1 MLEDGSGGGDVL
13 TLADL
18 NCMDGEVAVSNGTG
32 WSCGSPEV
40 SVVDPVISD
49 LLARIAALEKKVV
62 YGIGDTGPGGGIVFK
77 TSHGGT
83 SGLEVAPVDQT
94 SAVACNLDTDIPG
107 VMNLAFSDRAQDPNS
122 GAYNTR
128 QIRAVCG
135 DDSAAGVAATYVWPE
150 GRMDGYLP
158 STTEFVLLESQRE
171 FLDGFLNGTYWS
183 SSQSEFE
190 EMWVAFL
197 RGNDSFN
204 IDESVDQARTRQVR
218 TIRSF

>member
-1 MLEDGSGGGDVL
+1 
-13 TLADL
+13 
-18 NCMDGEVAVSNGTG
+18 
-32 WSCGSPEV
+32 
-40 SVVDPVISD
+40 
-49 LLARIAALEKKVV
+49 
-62 YGIGDTGPGGGIVFK
+62 
-77 TSHGGT
+77 
-83 SGLEVAPVDQT
+83 
-94 SAVACNLDTDIPG
+94 
-107 VMNLAFSDRAQDPNS
+107 
-122 GAYNTR
+122 
-128 QIRAVCG
+128 
-135 DDSAAGVAATYVWPE
+135 
-150 GRMDGYLP
+150 MDGYLP